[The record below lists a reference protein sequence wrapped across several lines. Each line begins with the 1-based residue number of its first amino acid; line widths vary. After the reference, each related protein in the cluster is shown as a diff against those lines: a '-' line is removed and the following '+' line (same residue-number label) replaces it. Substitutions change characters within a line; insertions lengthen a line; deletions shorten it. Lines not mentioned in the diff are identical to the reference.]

1 MKVIENMMLEIVT
14 LSLLVINLY
23 MFFIQSVIARIQQ
36 TTQEEF
42 DVFWRTLS
50 ILSLI
55 ILIILVVVYIVS
67 VKVFKRTIG
76 KTLLG
81 VVILLAV
88 NVIILVLTNA
98 TTVLIFVA
106 AVLYIVY
113 LVQTIVNIRKR
124 NCLILNFPLEGPEGS
139 HRLPCLS
146 RCAYVERLF
155 QGQHCTIRISLMI

>member
-1 MKVIENMMLEIVT
+1 MKVIKNMLLEIVT
-14 LSLLVINLY
+14 LILMMINLY
-23 MFFIQSVIARIQQ
+23 MFFIQSGIARIQQ

-42 DVFWRTLS
+42 DAFWRTLS

-55 ILIILVVVYIVS
+55 IVVMVYIVS

-81 VVILLAV
+81 VVILLTV

-113 LVQTIVNIRKR
+113 LVQTIVNIRK
-124 NCLILNFPLEGPEGS
+124 F
-139 HRLPCLS
+139 
-146 RCAYVERLF
+146 
-155 QGQHCTIRISLMI
+155 

>member
-1 MKVIENMMLEIVT
+1 MKVIKNMLLEIVT
-14 LSLLVINLY
+14 LILLVINLY
-23 MFFIQSVIARIQQ
+23 MFFIQRAIARIQQ

-113 LVQTIVNIRKR
+113 LVQAIVNIRK
-124 NCLILNFPLEGPEGS
+124 F
-139 HRLPCLS
+139 
-146 RCAYVERLF
+146 
-155 QGQHCTIRISLMI
+155 

>member
-1 MKVIENMMLEIVT
+1 MEELRNESYKEYAVRN
-14 LSLLVINLY
+14 SNINFDDDKPIY
-23 MFFIQSVIARIQQ
+23 VFIQSGIARIQQ

-42 DVFWRTLS
+42 DAFWRTLS

-55 ILIILVVVYIVS
+55 ILIIVVMVYIVS

-81 VVILLAV
+81 VVILLTV

-98 TTVLIFVA
+98 TTVIIFVA

-113 LVQTIVNIRKR
+113 LVQTIVNIRK
-124 NCLILNFPLEGPEGS
+124 F
-139 HRLPCLS
+139 
-146 RCAYVERLF
+146 
-155 QGQHCTIRISLMI
+155 

>member
-1 MKVIENMMLEIVT
+1 MKVIKNMLLEIVT
-14 LSLLVINLY
+14 LILMMIKLY
-23 MFFIQSVIARIQQ
+23 MFFIQSGIARIQQ

-42 DVFWRTLS
+42 DAFWRTLS

-55 ILIILVVVYIVS
+55 ILIIVVMVYIVS

-81 VVILLAV
+81 VVILLTV

-113 LVQTIVNIRKR
+113 LVQTIVNIRK
-124 NCLILNFPLEGPEGS
+124 F
-139 HRLPCLS
+139 
-146 RCAYVERLF
+146 
-155 QGQHCTIRISLMI
+155 

>member
-1 MKVIENMMLEIVT
+1 MKVIKNMLLEIVT
-14 LSLLVINLY
+14 LILMMINLY
-23 MFFIQSVIARIQQ
+23 MLFIQSGIARIQQ

-42 DVFWRTLS
+42 DAFWRTLS

-81 VVILLAV
+81 VVILLTV

-113 LVQTIVNIRKR
+113 LVQTIVNIRK
-124 NCLILNFPLEGPEGS
+124 F
-139 HRLPCLS
+139 
-146 RCAYVERLF
+146 
-155 QGQHCTIRISLMI
+155 

>member
-1 MKVIENMMLEIVT
+1 MRGQVEGREKTYTGRKFRRLSRLLARNKINSAEIQ
-14 LSLLVINLY
+14 IN
-23 MFFIQSVIARIQQ
+23 
-36 TTQEEF
+36 QEEF
-42 DVFWRTLS
+42 DAFWRTLS

-55 ILIILVVVYIVS
+55 ILIIVVMVYIVS

-113 LVQTIVNIRKR
+113 LVQTIVNIRK
-124 NCLILNFPLEGPEGS
+124 F
-139 HRLPCLS
+139 
-146 RCAYVERLF
+146 
-155 QGQHCTIRISLMI
+155 

>member
-1 MKVIENMMLEIVT
+1 MKVIKNMLLEIVT
-14 LSLLVINLY
+14 LILMMINLC
-23 MFFIQSVIARIQQ
+23 MFFIQSGIARIQQ

-42 DVFWRTLS
+42 DAFWRTLS

-81 VVILLAV
+81 VVILLTV

-113 LVQTIVNIRKR
+113 LVQTIVNIRK
-124 NCLILNFPLEGPEGS
+124 F
-139 HRLPCLS
+139 
-146 RCAYVERLF
+146 
-155 QGQHCTIRISLMI
+155 

>member
-1 MKVIENMMLEIVT
+1 MKVIKNMLLEIVT
-14 LSLLVINLY
+14 LILMMINLY
-23 MFFIQSVIARIQQ
+23 MFFIQSEIARIQQ

-42 DVFWRTLS
+42 DAFWRTLS

-55 ILIILVVVYIVS
+55 ILIIVVVVYIVS

-81 VVILLAV
+81 VVILLTV

-98 TTVLIFVA
+98 TTVIIFVA

-113 LVQTIVNIRKR
+113 LVQTIVNIRK
-124 NCLILNFPLEGPEGS
+124 F
-139 HRLPCLS
+139 
-146 RCAYVERLF
+146 
-155 QGQHCTIRISLMI
+155 

>member
-1 MKVIENMMLEIVT
+1 
-14 LSLLVINLY
+14 
-23 MFFIQSVIARIQQ
+23 MFFIQSGIARIQQ

-42 DVFWRTLS
+42 DAFWRTLS

-55 ILIILVVVYIVS
+55 ILIIVVMVYIVS

-81 VVILLAV
+81 VVILLTV
-88 NVIILVLTNA
+88 NVIILVLTNT

-113 LVQTIVNIRKR
+113 LVQTIVNIRK
-124 NCLILNFPLEGPEGS
+124 F
-139 HRLPCLS
+139 
-146 RCAYVERLF
+146 
-155 QGQHCTIRISLMI
+155 

>member
-1 MKVIENMMLEIVT
+1 MKVIKNVLLEIVT
-14 LSLLVINLY
+14 LILMVINLN
-23 MFFIQSVIARIQQ
+23 MFFIQSGIARIQQ

-42 DVFWRTLS
+42 DAFWRTLS

-113 LVQTIVNIRKR
+113 LVQTIVNIRK
-124 NCLILNFPLEGPEGS
+124 F
-139 HRLPCLS
+139 
-146 RCAYVERLF
+146 
-155 QGQHCTIRISLMI
+155 

>member
-1 MKVIENMMLEIVT
+1 MKVIKNMLLEIVT
-14 LSLLVINLY
+14 LILMMINLY
-23 MFFIQSVIARIQQ
+23 MFFFIQSGIARIQQ

-42 DVFWRTLS
+42 DAFWRELS

-55 ILIILVVVYIVS
+55 ILIIVVVVYIVS

-81 VVILLAV
+81 VVILLTV

-113 LVQTIVNIRKR
+113 LVQTIVNIRK
-124 NCLILNFPLEGPEGS
+124 F
-139 HRLPCLS
+139 
-146 RCAYVERLF
+146 
-155 QGQHCTIRISLMI
+155 

>member
-1 MKVIENMMLEIVT
+1 MSRL
-14 LSLLVINLY
+14 
-23 MFFIQSVIARIQQ
+23 QQ
-36 TTQEEF
+36 NTQEEF
-42 DVFWRTLS
+42 DAFWRTLS

-106 AVLYIVY
+106 VVLYIVY
-113 LVQTIVNIRKR
+113 LVQTIVNIRK
-124 NCLILNFPLEGPEGS
+124 F
-139 HRLPCLS
+139 
-146 RCAYVERLF
+146 
-155 QGQHCTIRISLMI
+155 

>member
-1 MKVIENMMLEIVT
+1 MKVIKNVLLEIVT
-14 LSLLVINLY
+14 LILLVINLY
-23 MFFIQSVIARIQQ
+23 MFFIQSGIARIQQ

-42 DVFWRTLS
+42 DAFWRTLS

-55 ILIILVVVYIVS
+55 ILIIDVMVYIVS

-81 VVILLAV
+81 VVILLTV

-98 TTVLIFVA
+98 TTVIIFVA

-113 LVQTIVNIRKR
+113 LVQTIVNIRK
-124 NCLILNFPLEGPEGS
+124 F
-139 HRLPCLS
+139 
-146 RCAYVERLF
+146 
-155 QGQHCTIRISLMI
+155 

>member
-1 MKVIENMMLEIVT
+1 MKVIKNMLLEIVT
-14 LSLLVINLY
+14 LILMMINLY
-23 MFFIQSVIARIQQ
+23 MFFIQSGIGRSQQ

-113 LVQTIVNIRKR
+113 LVQTIVNIRK
-124 NCLILNFPLEGPEGS
+124 F
-139 HRLPCLS
+139 
-146 RCAYVERLF
+146 
-155 QGQHCTIRISLMI
+155 

>member
-1 MKVIENMMLEIVT
+1 MKVIKNMLLEIVT
-14 LSLLVINLY
+14 LILLVINLD
-23 MFFIQSVIARIQQ
+23 MFFIQSGIARIQQ

-42 DVFWRTLS
+42 DAFWRTLS

-55 ILIILVVVYIVS
+55 ILIIVVVVYIVS

-81 VVILLAV
+81 VVILLTV

-113 LVQTIVNIRKR
+113 LVQTIVNIRK
-124 NCLILNFPLEGPEGS
+124 F
-139 HRLPCLS
+139 
-146 RCAYVERLF
+146 
-155 QGQHCTIRISLMI
+155 